1 MPKAT
6 TAMRLYEEVMVN
18 LAELIRKGQF
28 RPGDRLPSER
38 ELVKQLSVSRT
49 TLREALRVMQQQGL
63 IMSKRGAGNFIANGS
78 ADELALTLNHLAL
91 QDIFE
96 LRMVLEPSIA
106 ALAAQRATPQ
116 DLAQLEAILQKQ
128 THQIQKQK
136 NIAETDAAFH
146 AALAEATHNHAL
158 QQMGATLMKVLSPS
172 RNESL
177 QTPRRAQLSLTS
189 HRRILDAIKERS
201 SLAARQ
207 AMEDHL
213 RSVDAAL
220 FGLPAEQFT
229 TIPNLLYHTA
239 ASRPSTQRH

>member
-1 MPKAT
+1 
-6 TAMRLYEEVMVN
+6 MRLYEEVMVN

-38 ELVKQLSVSRT
+38 ELVKQLRVSRT